1 MKKTL
6 IASAVAA
13 TLAGNAMA
21 ADVTSEAADLAAKLD
36 SMPTF
41 YGAVQFAHVSTDDS
55 TNTDHELQDNGSTI
69 GILHEHAIS
78 EGVTA
83 FAKAEF
89 EFSADD
95 KRTSTGINKIDEA
108 YIGLKGDFGSVQVGS
123 DETVYDWVDMTDI
136 DEFVGFGATVK
147 LDEGDNLQYVSPEIA
162 EGITLGL
169 TAPIDSDTN
178 FGGALAAKYSMDN
191 LQVALAYALGRD
203 AEPGFA
209 AAEDTLG
216 LGVHFDIDE
225 LTLVAQ
231 YETTKDTQ
239 DAWGLLGVYAMGQNS
254 FALGYQMISFDAS
267 ALEDQ
272 TDIYVQALHNL
283 SDNAYLYL
291 EYLMQTDIAGTANSD
306 LDTLAIGAAYLF

>member
-6 IASAVAA
+6 IASAIAA
-13 TLAGNAMA
+13 TLASNAMA
-21 ADVTSEAADLAAKLD
+21 VDATLNAADLAAKLD

-41 YGAVQFAHVSTDDS
+41 YGAIQLVHVSTDDN
-55 TNTDHELQDNGSTI
+55 TNTAHELQDNGSTI
-69 GILHEHAIS
+69 GLLHEHAIS
-78 EGVTA
+78 EGITA

-108 YIGLKGDFGSVQVGS
+108 YIGLKGDFGSIQIGS
-123 DETVYDWVDMTDI
+123 DETVYDWVDMLDI
-136 DEFVGFGATVK
+136 DENVGFGATVK
-147 LDEGDNLQYVSPEIA
+147 LDEGDNVQYVSPEIA
-162 EGITLGL
+162 EGIILGL

-191 LQVALAYALGRD
+191 LNVVLAYALGRD
-203 AEPGFA
+203 AETGFA
-209 AAEDTLG
+209 MAEDTLG
-216 LGVHFDIDE
+216 LGVHFDIDDI
-225 LTLVAQ
+225 TLVAQ

-239 DAWGLLGVYAMGQNS
+239 DVWGLMGMYAMGQNS
-254 FALGYQMISFDAS
+254 FALGYQMTSFDAS

-272 TDIYVQALHNL
+272 SDIYVQALHNL

-291 EYLMQTDIAGTANSD
+291 EYLMQTDLGGAPNSD
-306 LDTLAIGAAYLF
+306 LDTLAIGATYLF

>member
-1 MKKTL
+1 MKQKNKEKKTKHTR
-6 IASAVAA
+6 IASAIAD
-13 TLAGNAMA
+13 TLTSHAMA
-21 ADVTSEAADLAAKLD
+21 AEVTSEAADLAAKLD

-78 EGVTA
+78 EGITA

-136 DEFVGFGATVK
+136 DEIVGFGATVK

-191 LQVALAYALGRD
+191 LLVALAYALGRD
-203 AEPGFA
+203 AEVGFA
-209 AAEDTLG
+209 KAEDTLG

-239 DAWGLLGVYAMGQNS
+239 DTWGLLGMYAMGQNS
-254 FALGYQMISFDAS
+254 FALGYQMPSFD
-267 ALEDQ
+267 
-272 TDIYVQALHNL
+272 
-283 SDNAYLYL
+283 DNAKDD
-291 EYLMQTDIAGTANSD
+291 EESKDES
-306 LDTLAIGAAYLF
+306 

>member
-6 IASAVAA
+6 IASAIAA
-13 TLAGNAMA
+13 TLASNAMA

-36 SMPTF
+36 SMPTI
-41 YGAVQFAHVSTDDS
+41 YGAVQFAHVSTDNDNIT
-55 TNTDHELQDNGSTI
+55 TNELEDNGSTI
-69 GILHEHAIS
+69 GIKHEHAIS
-78 EGVTA
+78 EGITA

-89 EFSADD
+89 EFGADD
-95 KRTSTGINKIDEA
+95 KRTSNGINKIDEA

-136 DEFVGFGATVK
+136 DEIVGFGATVK
-147 LDEGDNLQYVSPEIA
+147 LDEGDNLQYVSPLIA
-162 EGITLGL
+162 EGLTLGL

-178 FGGALAAKYSMDN
+178 FGGALAAKYTMDN

-203 AEPGFA
+203 AEAGFA
-209 AAEDTLG
+209 KAEDTLG

-231 YETTKDTQ
+231 YGTTKDTQ
-239 DAWGLLGVYAMGQNS
+239 DTWGLLGVYAMGQNS
-254 FALGYQMISFDAS
+254 FALGYQMTSFDAS

-272 TDIYVQALHNL
+272 TDIYIQAMHNL

-291 EYLMQTDIAGTANSD
+291 EYLMQTDIAGTANRD

>member
-6 IASAVAA
+6 IASAIAA
-13 TLAGNAMA
+13 TLASNAMA
-21 ADVTSEAADLAAKLD
+21 FDGTLNAADLAAKLD
-36 SMPTF
+36 SLPIF
-41 YGAVQFAHVSTDDS
+41 YGAIQFAHVSTDDS
-55 TNTDHELQDNGSTI
+55 TNTANELKDNGSTV
-69 GILHEHAIS
+69 GLLHEHAIS
-78 EGVTA
+78 ESITA

-95 KRTSTGINKIDEA
+95 KRTSTGISEIDEA
-108 YIGLKGDFGSVQVGS
+108 YIGLKGDFGAVQVGS
-123 DETVYDWVDMTDI
+123 DETVYDWVDMLDI
-136 DEFVGFGATVK
+136 DELVGFGATVK

-162 EGITLGL
+162 EGIILGL

-178 FGGALAAKYSMDN
+178 FGGALAAKYTMDN

-203 AEPGFA
+203 AEAGFA
-209 AAEDTLG
+209 KAEDTLG

-239 DAWGLLGVYAMGQNS
+239 DVWGLLGMYMMGQNS
-254 FALGYQMISFDAS
+254 FALGYQMTSFDDNAKEDAS
-267 ALEDQ
+267 
-272 TDIYVQALHNL
+272 DIYIQALHNL

-291 EYLMQTDIAGTANSD
+291 EYLMQSDLGGNGGSD
-306 LDTLAIGAAYLF
+306 LDTLAIGATYLF

>member
-6 IASAVAA
+6 IASAIAA
-13 TLAGNAMA
+13 TLVSNAMA
-21 ADVTSEAADLAAKLD
+21 KDVTSEAADLAAKLD

-41 YGAVQFAHVSTDDS
+41 YGAIQLAHVSTDDS

-69 GILHEHAIS
+69 GLLHEHAIS
-78 EGVTA
+78 EGITA

-108 YIGLKGDFGSVQVGS
+108 YIGLKGDFGSIQIGS
-123 DETVYDWVDMTDI
+123 DETVYDWVDMIDI
-136 DEFVGFGATVK
+136 DEIVGFGATVK

-162 EGITLGL
+162 EGIILGL

-178 FGGALAAKYSMDN
+178 FGGALAAKYTMDN
-191 LQVALAYALGRD
+191 LQVVLAYALGRD
-203 AEPGFA
+203 AETGFA
-209 AAEDTLG
+209 KAEDTLG
-216 LGVHFDIDE
+216 LAAHFDIDDI
-225 LTLVAQ
+225 TLVAQ

-239 DAWGLLGVYAMGQNS
+239 DVWGLMGMYAMGQNS
-254 FALGYQMISFDAS
+254 FALGYQMTSFDAS

-272 TDIYVQALHNL
+272 SDIYVQALHNL

-291 EYLMQTDIAGTANSD
+291 EYLMQTDLGGAPNSD
-306 LDTLAIGAAYLF
+306 LDTLAIGATYLF

>member
-1 MKKTL
+1 
-6 IASAVAA
+6 
-13 TLAGNAMA
+13 MA
-21 ADVTSEAADLAAKLD
+21 AEVTSEAADLAAKLD

-78 EGVTA
+78 EGITA

-136 DEFVGFGATVK
+136 DEIVGFGAKVK

-203 AEPGFA
+203 AEVGFA
-209 AAEDTLG
+209 KAEDTLG

-239 DAWGLLGVYAMGQNS
+239 DTWGLLGMYTMGQNS
-254 FALGYQMISFDAS
+254 FALGYQMTSFDDNAKDDAS
-267 ALEDQ
+267 
-272 TDIYVQALHNL
+272 DIYIQALHNL
-283 SDNAYLYL
+283 SDNANLYL
-291 EYLMQTDIAGTANSD
+291 EYLMQTDIAGTPNSD